1 MPFED
6 ISHIEMAVKAAEEAL
21 QTSTMT
27 MESEKLLTVN
37 KAFTDAKKQLEM
49 AKEFQVNNNSFF

>member
-1 MPFED
+1 MPFEE

-21 QTSTMT
+21 KASTMA
-27 MESEKLLTVN
+27 MEPDKLLTVN

-49 AKEFQVNNNSFF
+49 AKDFQVNNYSFF